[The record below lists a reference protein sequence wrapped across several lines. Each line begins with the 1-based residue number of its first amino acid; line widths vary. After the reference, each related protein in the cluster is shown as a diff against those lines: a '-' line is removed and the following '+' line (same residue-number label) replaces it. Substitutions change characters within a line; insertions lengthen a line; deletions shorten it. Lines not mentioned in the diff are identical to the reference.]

1 MKKNMAQR
9 GRPASE
15 NTKDIQLKIR
25 ADAKL
30 IEDIDFC
37 CEKLNLTK
45 SSLIREGIAK
55 IKSELVSQETKS
67 TTTKTINF
75 PKKLLPEEQDIQALE
90 KVLEI
95 LKNLEK
101 N

>member
-1 MKKNMAQR
+1 MTQR
-9 GRPASE
+9 GRPTSE

-25 ADAKL
+25 ADAQL
-30 IEDIDFC
+30 VEDIEFC
-37 CEKLNLTK
+37 CEKLGLTK

-55 IKSELVSQETKS
+55 IKSELVSQENKS
-67 TTTKTINF
+67 TTTKAINF
-75 PKKLLPEEQDIQALE
+75 PKDLLPEQKDIQALE

-101 N
+101 K